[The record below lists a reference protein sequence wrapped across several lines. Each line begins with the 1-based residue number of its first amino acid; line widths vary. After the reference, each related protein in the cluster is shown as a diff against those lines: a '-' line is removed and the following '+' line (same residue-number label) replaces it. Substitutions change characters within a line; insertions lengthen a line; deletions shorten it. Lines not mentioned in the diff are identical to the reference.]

1 MTEVLKRQCSKSKK
15 GYNQVKG
22 VFFFFQIKHY
32 IYSHETPPPHT
43 PPPSTTAHLHI
54 GGEGGQGAG
63 GQRRGGDDFRRV
75 SGSGREEVHP
85 ERHQVR
91 PRRLCLR
98 VKHLN
103 QSTSV
108 SCLCLGLMV
117 GFDLQVR
124 GVSVLQSRKQF
135 RLEVLQALT
144 WPSPAPAPVL
154 LLSALPAHHLF
165 LRLVPVTHFFYRAQ
179 RIHGADIEQ
188 FTQGCSIQSKSRCRI
203 YKLDREGK

>member
-15 GYNQVKG
+15 GYNQVK
-22 VFFFFQIKHY
+22 VKSNTIYILMKHLLL
-32 IYSHETPPPHT
+32 TLLLPF
-43 PPPSTTAHLHI
+43 TTAHLHI

-188 FTQGCSIQSKSRCRI
+188 FTQGCSIRSKSRCRI
-203 YKLDREGK
+203 HKLDREGKWKQR

>member
-1 MTEVLKRQCSKSKK
+1 MKHLLLTLLLPPRQHISISEVKVDKVQVVSAEEGTTFDVCLDQDEKK
-15 GYNQVKG
+15 FIQSVTRYD
-22 VFFFFQIKHY
+22 
-32 IYSHETPPPHT
+32 T
-43 PPPSTTAHLHI
+43 
-54 GGEGGQGAG
+54 GG
-63 GQRRGGDDFRRV
+63 FV
-75 SGSGREEVHP
+75 SESNTLIS
-85 ERHQVR
+85 RHQSHV
-91 PRRLCLR
+91 
-98 VKHLN
+98 
-103 QSTSV
+103 SV
-108 SCLCLGLMV
+108 LMV

-188 FTQGCSIQSKSRCRI
+188 FTQGCSIQSKSWCRI